1 MVRLRKDGRWEGRIV
16 IGHKENGDSIFHY
29 FSAPTQHK
37 LMETLAQAKAE
48 YAGANLCG
56 DCQMPLGDWL
66 ERWLTEYAAPTIRP
80 STLSRYRRDLTQ
92 YVKPAL
98 GEKPVYKVTKA
109 DIQKLYQEML
119 EHGRVHED
127 ADGSRALSPSTVRSL
142 HSVLHQAMDA
152 AVCQHLTAHN
162 PTEGVTLPKQ
172 ETVAKTILNDEQLDK
187 FMEAIRQD
195 EIWYDFFYTEITTG
209 LRLGEICGLQWD
221 DFHEEKGTLTVRRTV
236 HTDAGGTV
244 STGETKTNQGKRD
257 ITLPPSTVELLLHRQ
272 KHRLSK
278 QWIFPDPLHLE
289 QPMHPQKA
297 YRRMKELLM
306 EAELPDMRF
315 HDLRHTFAT
324 HALSSGVD
332 AKTLSGI
339 LGHTKPSFT
348 LDTYTHVTGDMQ
360 RKAAEIVGGFL
371 NDMMI

>member
-1 MVRLRKDGRWEGRIV
+1 MSKQRPAGDGMVRLRKDGRWEGRIV

-48 YAGANLCG
+48 YAGVNLCG

-66 ERWLTEYAAPTIRP
+66 DRWLTEYAAPTIRP

-92 YVKPAL
+92 YVKPTL

-109 DIQKLYQEML
+109 DIQQLYQELL

-127 ADGSRALSPSTVRSL
+127 ADGSRALSPST
-142 HSVLHQAMDA
+142 
-152 AVCQHLTAHN
+152 
-162 PTEGVTLPKQ
+162 
-172 ETVAKTILNDEQLDK
+172 
-187 FMEAIRQD
+187 
-195 EIWYDFFYTEITTG
+195 G
-209 LRLGEICGLQWD
+209 LQLGEICGLQWD

-244 STGETKTNQGKRD
+244 STGETKTNQGKRN

-278 QWIFPDPLHLE
+278 QWSFPDPLHLE

-306 EAELPDMRF
+306 EPNCRTCASTISDTPLP
-315 HDLRHTFAT
+315 
-324 HALSSGVD
+324 
-332 AKTLSGI
+332 
-339 LGHTKPSFT
+339 PCP
-348 LDTYTHVTGDMQ
+348 
-360 RKAAEIVGGFL
+360 
-371 NDMMI
+371 